1 MAHLSEEHLVRYLQK
16 LLSAVE
22 LLEVDQHLAWCS
34 VCRAQLQAT
43 GPPPQFWSDWQEWHP
58 LESDHLSYEQ
68 LEAYVDNQIDEIE
81 REIVEGHTT
90 VCSSCARELRELQ
103 AFATRLK
110 APAPRPQRSWRE
122 ALVAVLS
129 MPRYQLAGAVAMV
142 LMAVVLVPR
151 LVQWGEE
158 KQLSEAVVNAW
169 QYQARLQPQK
179 NLSALLREH
188 SILSEQPTAFG
199 FAARAE
205 GARFFLIGSLYAET
219 LAHIRSGNFEAAR
232 QSWSALEKQVM
243 GLPPPDA
250 LANYISQART
260 RLEHSQSSRQEVGEF
275 LARFQPLAEA
285 YAQNQG
291 AEQRLLFQTG
301 LWLVNLGLTAA
312 TSDKGLLRQPVT
324 AQYFLNKLQT
334 LPVSKGVLEA
344 LDKIAHIMEKPT
356 IAEVDVQEILTQ
368 IKQIQSL
375 LG

>member
-1 MAHLSEEHLVRYLQK
+1 
-16 LLSAVE
+16 
-22 LLEVDQHLAWCS
+22 
-34 VCRAQLQAT
+34 
-43 GPPPQFWSDWQEWHP
+43 
-58 LESDHLSYEQ
+58 
-68 LEAYVDNQIDEIE
+68 
-81 REIVEGHTT
+81 
-90 VCSSCARELRELQ
+90 
-103 AFATRLK
+103 
-110 APAPRPQRSWRE
+110 
-122 ALVAVLS
+122 
-129 MPRYQLAGAVAMV
+129 MV

-219 LAHIRSGNFEAAR
+219 LAHVRSGNFEAAR